1 MSYEPYDPRESTP
14 HEAPVTAD
22 VWTSPLWASPDTVGG
37 HWTEND
43 AVRTLPPLTV
53 PEQAPVAPR
62 NGSRRVLA
70 GVALFM
76 AALLAGFGIALAIP
90 RDSGTTAAASPSA
103 STPATPS
110 TPSARPTTPAV
121 PGGSDGQTA
130 PGQGTQTAPTTDPS
144 VDQAAVAAVAPGLVN
159 IISSVGYDGSEA
171 SGTGIV
177 LTSDG
182 TVLTNHHVVAGSTA
196 LKVAVAGTTK
206 YYSADVV
213 GYDASHD
220 VAVIKLRDASGLTT
234 APLGDSSSVKVGDT
248 VIGLG
253 NAGGLGGKPIAAGG
267 SVTGLDKDITA
278 MDSENG
284 VSEQL
289 SGLIETDANIKPG
302 DSGGALVS
310 AEGKV
315 IGMVTAGS
323 VSSTRGLSTTTDGY
337 AIPINQA
344 LAIAQDIRDGKSTS
358 TNHLGSSAFL
368 GITVSSSTAG
378 RSTGVTIAGVVDG
391 SAAAQAGLSAGDRIT
406 KLDGKAV
413 TTNASLRSLI
423 APHHPGDTVSITWV
437 DTTGASH
444 TADITFGSGPV
455 G

>member
-1 MSYEPYDPRESTP
+1 MSYEPYDPRETTP
-14 HEAPVTAD
+14 RVATQATGPDA
-22 VWTSPLWASPDTVGG
+22 WTSPLWASPDTVAG
-37 HWTEND
+37 HWVDPAT
-43 AVRTLPPLTV
+43 RMLPPLTM
-53 PEQAPVAPR
+53 PTQAPVPAKR
-62 NGSRRVLA
+62 GSRRIVA

-76 AALLAGFGIALAIP
+76 AALLAGFGIALALP
-90 RDSGTTAAASPSA
+90 RTSATPVASPPSAAAPVTPTAPALPSSPGQ
-103 STPATPS
+103 
-110 TPSARPTTPAV
+110 
-121 PGGSDGQTA
+121 PGGNQQQ
-130 PGQGTQTAPTTDPS
+130 PGKTTPTTDPT

-159 IISSVGYDGSEA
+159 IISSVGYDGGEA

-177 LTSDG
+177 LTADG
-182 TVLTNHHVVAGSTA
+182 TILTNHHVVAGSTS

-206 YYSADVV
+206 YYTADVI

-234 APLGDSSSVKVGDT
+234 APLGDSTSVKVGDT

-267 SVTGLDKDITA
+267 SVTGLDKQITA

-289 SGLIETDANIKPG
+289 EGLIETDAAIQPG

-310 AEGKV
+310 ADGKV

-323 VSSTRGLSTTTDGY
+323 VSQVQGVSKTTDGY

-344 LAIAQDIRDGKSTS
+344 LAIAQDIRDGKATA

-368 GITVSSSTAG
+368 GITVSGSTAN
-378 RSTGVTIAGVVDG
+378 RSNGVTIAGVVDG
-391 SAAAQAGLSAGDRIT
+391 SAAADAGLTTGDRIT
-406 KLDGKAV
+406 KLDGKPV
-413 TTNASLRSLI
+413 TTNASLREFI
-423 APHHPGDTVSITWV
+423 APHHPGDSVSVTWV
-437 DTTGASH
+437 DSSGKTR
-444 TADITFGSGPV
+444 TADVTFGSGPV

>member
-1 MSYEPYDPRESTP
+1 MSYEPDYPGQ
-14 HEAPVTAD
+14 PVPSALPD
-22 VWTSPLWASPDTVGG
+22 AWTSPLWASPDTVGG
-37 HWTEND
+37 HWVDEGAT
-43 AVRTLPPLTV
+43 RLLPPLTIAGQ
-53 PEQAPVAPR
+53 EPVVAKR
-62 NGSRRVLA
+62 SSRRIVA

-76 AALLAGFGIALAIP
+76 AALLAGFGIALALP
-90 RDSGTTAAASPSA
+90 HGSSTPVASPPSA
-103 STPATPS
+103 SAPVAPSSPAL
-110 TPSARPTTPAV
+110 PSAPAL
-121 PGGSDGQTA
+121 PGAGQQQ
-130 PGQGTQTAPTTDPS
+130 PGQGTKTTPTADPR

-159 IISSVGYDGSEA
+159 IISTVGYDGGEA

-177 LTSDG
+177 LTADG
-182 TVLTNHHVVAGSTA
+182 TILTNHHVVAGSTS
-196 LKVAVAGTTK
+196 LKVAVAGTTT

-234 APLGDSSSVKVGDT
+234 APLGDSGSVKVGDT

-267 SVTGLDKDITA
+267 SVTGLDKQITA

-289 SGLIETDANIKPG
+289 SGLIETDAAIQPG

-310 AEGKV
+310 ADGTV

-323 VSSTRGLSTTTDGY
+323 VSNTAGVSKTTDGY

-344 LAIAQDIRDGKSTS
+344 LAIAQDIRDGKSTG
-358 TNHLGSSAFL
+358 TNHLGTSAFL
-368 GITVSSSTAG
+368 GITVSGSTSNRAN
-378 RSTGVTIAGVVDG
+378 GVTIAGVVDG
-391 SAAAQAGLSAGDRIT
+391 SAAAGAGLSIGDRIT
-406 KLDGKAV
+406 ALGGTSV
-413 TTNASLRSLI
+413 TTNASLRELI
-423 APHHPGDTVSITWV
+423 APHHPGDTVSVTWV
-437 DTTGASH
+437 DAGSKSH
-444 TADITFGSGPV
+444 TADVTFGTGPV

>member
-1 MSYEPYDPRESTP
+1 M
-14 HEAPVTAD
+14 
-22 VWTSPLWASPDTVGG
+22 
-37 HWTEND
+37 
-43 AVRTLPPLTV
+43 LPPLTM
-53 PEQAPVAPR
+53 PTQAPVPVKR
-62 NGSRRVLA
+62 GSRRIVA

-76 AALLAGFGIALAIP
+76 AALLAGFGIALALP
-90 RDSGTTAAASPSA
+90 RNSATPVASP
-103 STPATPS
+103 
-110 TPSARPTTPAV
+110 PSATAPVTPTTPALPSSPGQ
-121 PGGSDGQTA
+121 PGGNPQQ
-130 PGQGTQTAPTTDPS
+130 PGKTAPTTDPT

-159 IISSVGYDGSEA
+159 IISSVGYDGGEA

-182 TVLTNHHVVAGSTA
+182 TILTNHHVVAGSTS

-206 YYSADVV
+206 YYTADVV
-213 GYDASHD
+213 GYDATHD
-220 VAVIKLRDASGLTT
+220 VAVIKLQDASGLTT
-234 APLGDSSSVKVGDT
+234 APLGDSTSVKVGDT

-267 SVTGLDKDITA
+267 SVTGLDKQITA

-289 SGLIETDANIKPG
+289 QGLIETDAAIQPG

-310 AEGKV
+310 ADGKV

-323 VSSTRGLSTTTDGY
+323 VSQVQGVSKTTDGY

-344 LAIAQDIRDGKSTS
+344 LAIAQDIRDGKATA

-368 GITVSSSTAG
+368 GITVSGSTAN
-378 RSTGVTIAGVVDG
+378 RSNGVSIAGVVDG
-391 SAAAQAGLSAGDRIT
+391 SAAANAGLTTGDRIT
-406 KLDGKAV
+406 KLDGKPV
-413 TTNASLRSLI
+413 TTNASLRELI
-423 APHHPGDTVSITWV
+423 APHHPGDSVSVTWV
-437 DTTGASH
+437 DSSGRSH
-444 TADITFGSGPV
+444 TADVTFGSGPV